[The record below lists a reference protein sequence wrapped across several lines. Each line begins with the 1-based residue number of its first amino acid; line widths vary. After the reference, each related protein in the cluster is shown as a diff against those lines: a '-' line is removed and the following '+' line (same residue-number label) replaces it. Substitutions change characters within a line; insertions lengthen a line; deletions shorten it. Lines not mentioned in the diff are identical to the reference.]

1 MPNFSGKTATAMS
14 ELHRRLLRDL
24 PDRRMSKAGDFNT
37 EARAVRAWVDALPL
51 ANFSA
56 TARMLVEALR
66 AMNRMRTAPAER
78 LEALEILRVPVNQ
91 LAGLVEKQIIGASFP
106 LPPQRTEL
114 GTLAQKFQNEL
125 ARGYRIALYDFCAPN
140 GSAPMLRRKQ
150 VTTAAVR
157 ALIHGGARLHRAYL
171 LYRTPPPGAWQELH
185 DVYRFIASLGLDHR
199 AVDDAVVGAPITAMT
214 AYTHALLL
222 ALANPYHFTQRELIE
237 VIALTAAFAP
247 YCEFGAGAGGAL
259 AAYAVDADNDS
270 GPGYLPEERES
281 GNQGL
286 MSISL
291 AKVLDH
297 VESQI
302 ASLPPGLRLVTFRM
316 RGGPPIQVDIDLTQ
330 RLVDGWSSAGER
342 GDIRLP
348 GGYELQSV
356 IGLHDLHFMLSGN
369 LDFEAFLRR
378 IRGTTIHL
386 SGSDTAASW
395 VHGSAESLRAQA
407 MPARIIDQGFGGYRL
422 LWERRGSGEAVK
434 AKVGE
439 LVGLALPDGG
449 GLPPDWMVGV
459 IRWMRVDDEARIDAG
474 IALLA
479 RRSLAVGISALDAS
493 ANPLSDRRGILLAP
507 IRADDTAVYSSLL
520 APGLFERDA
529 GSIRLTLPEDQHRW
543 PSSACSLDVSG
554 AGLMESAGAYLRF
567 TLPALDLPDEGLSA
581 VNPERVAEDEPA

>member
-1 MPNFSGKTATAMS
+1 
-14 ELHRRLLRDL
+14 
-24 PDRRMSKAGDFNT
+24 MSKAGDFNT

-78 LEALEILRVPVNQ
+78 LEALEILRVPINQ
-91 LAGLVEKQIIGASFP
+91 LANLVEKQIIGASFP

-150 VTTAAVR
+150 VATAAVR

-185 DVYRFIASLGLDHR
+185 DTYRFIASLGLDHR
-199 AVDDAVVGAPITAMT
+199 AVDDVVAGAPITALT
-214 AYTHALLL
+214 AYAHTLLL

-237 VIALTAAFAP
+237 VISLTCAFAP
-247 YCEFGAGAGGAL
+247 YCEFGPGIARNTAT
-259 AAYAVDADNDS
+259 YAVDAENDS
-270 GPGYLPEERES
+270 GPGYLPEEREAG
-281 GNQGL
+281 GNAL

-302 ASLPPGLRLVTFRM
+302 ASLPPGVRVVTFRM

-330 RLVDGWSSAGER
+330 RLVDGWSSGGER

-356 IGLHDLHFMLSGN
+356 IGLHDLHFMLAGN
-369 LDFEAFLRR
+369 TDFESFLRR
-378 IRGTTIHL
+378 IRGTTIQM
-386 SGSDTAASW
+386 SGNDTAASW
-395 VHGSAESLRAQA
+395 VQGSGETLRSQPV
-407 MPARIIDQGFGGYRL
+407 PARIIDQGFGGYRL

-439 LVGLALPDGG
+439 LVGLALPESG
-449 GLPPDWMVGV
+449 GLPPDWMIGV

-479 RRSLAVGISALDAS
+479 RRSLAIGISALDATG
-493 ANPLSDRRGILLAP
+493 NPISDRRGILLSP
-507 IRADDTAVYSSLL
+507 IRSDDTAIYSSLL

-529 GSIRLTLPEDQHRW
+529 GSIRMTLPEDPHRW

-554 AGLMESAGAYLRF
+554 AGLLESAGAYLRF
-567 TLPALDLPDEGLSA
+567 TLPILDLPDAGLSA
-581 VNPERVAEDEPA
+581 EIQERAAESEPA

>member
-1 MPNFSGKTATAMS
+1 MS

-78 LEALEILRVPVNQ
+78 LEALEILRAPINQ
-91 LAGLVEKQIIGASFP
+91 LASLVEKQIIGASFP

-150 VTTAAVR
+150 VATAAVR

-185 DVYRFIASLGLDHR
+185 DTYRFIASLGLDHR
-199 AVDDAVVGAPITAMT
+199 AVDDVVAGAPITALT
-214 AYTHALLL
+214 AYAHTLLL
-222 ALANPYHFTQRELIE
+222 ALANPYHFTQRELLE
-237 VIALTAAFAP
+237 VISLTCAFAP
-247 YCEFGAGAGGAL
+247 YCEFGPDAGRTA
-259 AAYAVDADNDS
+259 AAYAVNAESDS
-270 GPGYLPEERES
+270 GPGYLPEEREAG
-281 GNQGL
+281 GNAL

-291 AKVLDH
+291 AKVLEH

-302 ASLPPGLRLVTFRM
+302 ASLPPGLRVVTFRM

-330 RLVDGWSSAGER
+330 RLVDGWSSGGER
-342 GDIRLP
+342 GDVRLP

-356 IGLHDLHFMLSGN
+356 IGLHDLHFVLAGN
-369 LDFEAFLRR
+369 TDFESFLRR
-378 IRGTTIHL
+378 IRGTTIQM
-386 SGSDTAASW
+386 SGNDTAAAW
-395 VHGSAESLRAQA
+395 VHGSGENLRTQA
-407 MPARIIDQGFGGYRL
+407 GPARIIDQALGGYRL

-439 LVGLALPDGG
+439 LVGLALPESG

-474 IALLA
+474 ISLLA
-479 RRSLAVGISALDAS
+479 RRSLAIGISALDS
-493 ANPLSDRRGILLAP
+493 TGNPISDRRGILLSP
-507 IRADDTAVYSSLL
+507 IRSDDTSVYSSLL

-529 GSIRLTLPEDQHRW
+529 RSIRMTLPEDPHRW

-554 AGLMESAGAYLRF
+554 AGLLESAGAYLRY
-567 TLPALDLPDEGLSA
+567 TLPALDLPDEGLA
-581 VNPERVAEDEPA
+581 AENVEIVAEGEPA

>member
-1 MPNFSGKTATAMS
+1 MS

-37 EARAVRAWVDALPL
+37 DARAVRAWVDALPL

-66 AMNRMRTAPAER
+66 AMNRMRTSPAER
-78 LEALEILRVPVNQ
+78 LEALEILRVPINQ
-91 LAGLVEKQIIGASFP
+91 LASLVEKQIIGASFP

-125 ARGYRIALYDFCAPN
+125 ARGYRITLYDFCAPN
-140 GSAPMLRRKQ
+140 GNAPMLRRKQ
-150 VTTAAVR
+150 VVTAAVR

-185 DVYRFIASLGLDHR
+185 DTYRFIASLGLDHR
-199 AVDDAVVGAPITAMT
+199 AVDDVVAGAPITALT
-214 AYTHALLL
+214 AYAHSLLL

-237 VIALTAAFAP
+237 VISLTCAFAP
-247 YCEFGAGAGGAL
+247 YCEFGPGVANSSVT
-259 AAYAVDADNDS
+259 YAVNAESDS

-281 GNQGL
+281 GSNML

-302 ASLPPGLRLVTFRM
+302 ASLPPGVRVVTFRM

-330 RLVDGWSSAGER
+330 RLVDGWSSGGER

-356 IGLHDLHFMLSGN
+356 IGLHDLHFMLAGN
-369 LDFEAFLRR
+369 TDFESFLRR
-378 IRGTTIHL
+378 IRGTTIQM
-386 SGSDTAASW
+386 SGNDTAAAW
-395 VHGSAESLRAQA
+395 VQGSGESLRAQPI
-407 MPARIIDQGFGGYRL
+407 PARIIDQGFGGYRL

-439 LVGLALPDGG
+439 LVGLALAETS
-449 GLPPDWMVGV
+449 GLPPDWMIGV

-479 RRSLAVGISALDAS
+479 RRSLAIGISALDS
-493 ANPLSDRRGILLAP
+493 TGNPISDRRGILLSP
-507 IRADDTAVYSSLL
+507 IRSDDSAVYSSLL

-529 GSIRLTLPEDQHRW
+529 RSIRLTLPEDPHRW
-543 PSSACSLDVSG
+543 PSSACSLDVAG
-554 AGLMESAGAYLRF
+554 AGLLESAGAYLRF
-567 TLPALDLPDEGLSA
+567 TLPALDLPDEGLSI
-581 VNPERVAEDEPA
+581 ETTEVATESEPA